1 MSTDKQS
8 SGITKSDAQSPVG
21 AGKPSVDAQPQAG
34 AGKPATRQRRR
45 RNGSNGG
52 ETPARFF
59 TGDKS
64 AANGIPAL
72 KEEYTSEAAA
82 IAASYKLDQ
91 PFYRLEVF
99 GARQITEN
107 GRVILEKKPLK

>member
-1 MSTDKQS
+1 MST

-59 TGDKS
+59 TGDK
-64 AANGIPAL
+64 
-72 KEEYTSEAAA
+72 EEYTSEAAA